1 MTLNSGF
8 FFPGVRPRH
17 IMNQYGV
24 IWGKLVELLLIL
36 QLTYEKRI
44 ESLGLICVEATVVP
58 N

>member
-1 MTLNSGF
+1 
-8 FFPGVRPRH
+8 
-17 IMNQYGV
+17 MNQYGV